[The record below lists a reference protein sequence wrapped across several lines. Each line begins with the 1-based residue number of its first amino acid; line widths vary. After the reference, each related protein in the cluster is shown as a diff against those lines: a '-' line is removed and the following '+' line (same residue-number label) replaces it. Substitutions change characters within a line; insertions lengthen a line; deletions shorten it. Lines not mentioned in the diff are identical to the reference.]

1 MGHISH
7 KTANVLDALPKSMHG
22 KAKGHLQDIYRAPT
36 RKQAD
41 KAFNFFLASYRPK
54 YPKAAECLEKD
65 EEALLAFYAFPAE
78 HWTSLRTT
86 NPIESTF
93 ATVRLRTNTAR
104 GCFSRTTVLTMVFQL
119 MQSAQAKWRRLN
131 SPSHLPIVAKNIKYL
146 DGIHPSKVAA

>member
-1 MGHISH
+1 MRCPRAC
-7 KTANVLDALPKSMHG
+7 KG

-41 KAFNFFLASYRPK
+41 KAFNFFLAAYRPK
-54 YPKAAECLEKD
+54 YPKAAQCLEKD

-78 HWTSLRTT
+78 HWVSLRTT

-93 ATVRLRTNTAR
+93 ATVRLRTSTSR

-119 MQSAQAKWRRLN
+119 MHSAQAKWRRLN
-131 SPSHLPIVAKNIKYL
+131 SRSHLPIVAKNTKYL